1 MSLPLF
7 LFFGFSKR
15 FLKSGSLNDPV
26 SISIP
31 VPISIPAHIMKK
43 RRYAASS
50 LISGGIGNPRLVA
63 IKRIKLNSD

>member
-15 FLKSGSLNDPV
+15 FLKSGSLNEPA

-31 VPISIPAHIMKK
+31 VPISIPLFILLKN
-43 RRYAASS
+43 AAMPP
-50 LISGGIGNPRLVA
+50 LR
-63 IKRIKLNSD
+63 